1 MDKRLL
7 IALPLCFLILFGWQ
21 YVFGKKPQPQP
32 AKPAAVVA
40 GVNGADNAP
49 STSSIAGERDPNAPD
64 AGAKTAAKESE
75 GSAASELP
83 RIADS
88 DVREEVIQVG
98 KPGQPGC
105 YRAVFTNK
113 GAGLLEL
120 RNGAFVDR
128 AGYSPAEM
136 EDWRHWVPIAGNTAD
151 GAKDRPVSF
160 ALRTQP
166 NSDHLRRAPLED
178 ELWQMKVL
186 EKDGVRQGVEFTLAP
201 GTGVTFT
208 KRFRFVPGKN
218 QLVLE
223 LELANDSLATQ
234 SGVRTFDL
242 TPSGWMDANSGDSYY
257 IEPQAVSGSR
267 KSPGADVECNS
278 VPRDPKGGELT
289 GTLASAQPGSG
300 AEIAYAGVHSKYFTL
315 LLAPAQ
321 GAPKSLV
328 GAGWRKVRDNQVA
341 AKDPEHA
348 FTQIV
353 VDAQVEL
360 ALPRQGERS
369 KAAFDV
375 YAGPK
380 EPEALASANADFTS
394 LHRYDLGWVRVIS
407 APLLSLLKVFHW
419 LCSSWGVSIVLLT
432 LLVRLILF
440 PINRRSQTAMA
451 RYTAKMKRLQP
462 RIDELKKRYEND
474 ASKLRTE
481 QARLMQQEGA
491 FPPLGG
497 CLPMFL
503 QIPVFIG
510 LYKALGISFNLR
522 QEPFMGWIDD
532 LSLPDRLV
540 AIDLHLWP
548 FGLIPYLNILPPIMV
563 ALWIWQQ
570 KMMPAPADEQAAKM
584 QKMMM
589 FMPLMMGVFL
599 YNYAAGLS
607 LYMITQ
613 SGLAIF
619 EMKIIRKYW
628 PIDDKDVPQKKDGF
642 WAKMLALQEQAES
655 QKRARG
661 RAR

>member
-21 YVFGKKPQPQP
+21 YLFGKKPEPRP
-32 AKPAAVVA
+32 TPAAGQAAAVD
-40 GVNGADNAP
+40 GATGNAP
-49 STSSIAGERDPNAPD
+49 TSSIAGERGAAPTDSNAPVAAETAKD
-64 AGAKTAAKESE
+64 AAGNDLA
-75 GSAASELP
+75 
-83 RIADS
+83 RVADTE
-88 DVREEVIQVG
+88 VREEVLEVG

-113 GAGLLEL
+113 GAGLVEL
-120 RNGAFVDR
+120 RNGAYVDR

-136 EDWRHWVPIAGNTAD
+136 EDWRHWVPIAGNTSSV
-151 GAKDRPVSF
+151 AKDRPLSF

-166 NSDHLRRAPLED
+166 NSDHLRRASLEE

-186 EKDGVRQGVEFTLAP
+186 ETDGVRSGIEFTLAP

-208 KRFRFVPGKN
+208 KRFRFLPGKN

-223 LELANDSLATQ
+223 LELANDALATQ

-242 TPSGWMDANSGDSYY
+242 TPSAWMVADSGDSYY
-257 IEPQAVSGSR
+257 IEPQAVAGWR
-267 KSPGADVECNS
+267 EKPAADVECNS
-278 VPRDPKGGELT
+278 IPRDPSGGELA
-289 GTLASAQPGSG
+289 GVLASAPPGSG
-300 AEIAYAGVHSKYFTL
+300 SEIAYVGVHSKYFTL
-315 LLAPAQ
+315 LLAPAKD
-321 GAPKSLV
+321 GPKSLV
-328 GAGWRKVRDNQVA
+328 GAGWRKVRDNVVA

-348 FTQIV
+348 YTQIV
-353 VDAQVEL
+353 ADTQVEL
-360 ALPRQGERS
+360 ALPRQGERT
-369 KAAFDV
+369 KLVFDV

-380 EPEALASANADFTS
+380 EPDALAAASADFAS

-407 APLLSLLKVFHW
+407 APLLSLLKLFHW
-419 LCSSWGVSIVLLT
+419 LCSSWGVSIILLT

-440 PINRRSQTAMA
+440 PVNRRSQTAMA

-462 RIDELKKRYEND
+462 KIEELKKRYESD
-474 ASKLRTE
+474 PSKLRTE

-510 LYKALGISFNLR
+510 LYKALGISFDLR
-522 QEPFMGWIDD
+522 QEPFMGWIHD
-532 LSLPDRLV
+532 LSLPDQLV

-570 KMMPAPADEQAAKM
+570 KMMPAPADEQAARM

-613 SGLAIF
+613 SGLAII
-619 EMKIIRKYW
+619 EMKVIRKYW
-628 PIDDKDVPQKKDGF
+628 PIDDKDVPPKKDGF
-642 WAKMLALQEQAES
+642 FAKMIALQEQAEA